1 MKTLAKLLIALFVL
15 SFTFNAYAERDPNKP
30 FGEDEFKVNLKF
42 KNDHEKALKEFNY
55 RSGKPVAFYL
65 DFQLGV
71 GSTKPS
77 ITTTSGAIVNEEAK
91 LGYTIGGLAYINL
104 FGLLNFTTGV
114 SFDGKSFGFQKPSV
128 SGSTTT
134 GGSTSADTSA
144 KSGYLPA
151 NYLTVPLYLN
161 IGGMV
166 SEDVGLWFTGGP
178 YMGFLMSQP
187 SNTYGNIGYKNF
199 DLGLDASL
207 TANYVFLYPFSVI
220 FGTSFK
226 YGGLNNLMST
236 QSVEKVTTNN
246 FTFFSGV
253 RFAL

>member
-1 MKTLAKLLIALFVL
+1 MKSFAKLLIALFVL
-15 SFTFNAYAERDPNKP
+15 SFTLNAYADRDPYKP
-30 FGEDEFKVNLKF
+30 FGEDEFKVNVKF
-42 KNDHEKALKEFNY
+42 KEDHKKALKEFNY
-55 RSGKPVAFYL
+55 RSGKPVAFYV

-71 GSTKPS
+71 GSTTPN
-77 ITTTSGAIVNEEAK
+77 ITTTTGTVVKEEAK
-91 LGYTIGGLAYINL
+91 LGYTVGGLVYMNV
-104 FGLLNFTTGV
+104 FGLLNFTTGL

-128 SGSTTT
+128 SGST
-134 GGSTSADTSA
+134 GSGTSADTSA

-151 NYLTVPLYLN
+151 NYLTIPLFLN

-199 DLGLDASL
+199 DLGLDATL

-220 FGTSFK
+220 FGTTFK
-226 YGGLNNLMST
+226 YGGLNNLMSS
-236 QSVEKVTTNN
+236 QSVEKITTSN

>member
-1 MKTLAKLLIALFVL
+1 MKAFAKLLIALLVL
-15 SFTFNAYAERDPNKP
+15 SYTMNAYAERDPKKP

-42 KNDHEKALKEFNY
+42 KQDHDKALKEFNY

-71 GSTKPS
+71 GSTTPS
-77 ITTTSGAIVNEEAK
+77 ITTTSGAVVKEEAK
-91 LGYTIGGLAYINL
+91 LGYTVGGLAYVNI
-104 FGLLNFTTGV
+104 FGILNFTTGL
-114 SFDGKSFGFQKPSV
+114 SFDGKSFGFQKPSI
-128 SGSTTT
+128 SGSTT
-134 GGSTSADTSA
+134 STTSSDTSA

-151 NYLTVPLYLN
+151 NYLTIPLLLN

-166 SEDVGLWFTGGP
+166 SDDVGLWFTGGP
-178 YMGFLMSQP
+178 YMGFLLSQP

-199 DLGLDASL
+199 DLGLDATL
-207 TANYVFLYPFSVI
+207 TANYVFLYPFSVL
-220 FGTSFK
+220 FGTTFK

-236 QSVEKVTTNN
+236 ETIEKVTTNN

>member
-1 MKTLAKLLIALFVL
+1 MQPSLSVGFDSWWLPGPGHQPSLSSGRNFPQMPLLVFRQL
-15 SFTFNAYAERDPNKP
+15 SLRPWN
-30 FGEDEFKVNLKF
+30 
-42 KNDHEKALKEFNY
+42 
-55 RSGKPVAFYL
+55 
-65 DFQLGV
+65 Q
-71 GSTKPS
+71 
-77 ITTTSGAIVNEEAK
+77 
-91 LGYTIGGLAYINL
+91 NL
-104 FGLLNFTTGV
+104 FQ
-114 SFDGKSFGFQKPSV
+114 DGKVAPGLYPGIQPSV
-128 SGSTTT
+128 SGST
-134 GGSTSADTSA
+134 GSGTSADTSA

-151 NYLTVPLYLN
+151 NYLTIPLFLN

-199 DLGLDASL
+199 DLGLDATL

-220 FGTSFK
+220 FGTTFK
-226 YGGLNNLMST
+226 YGGLNNLMSS
-236 QSVEKVTTNN
+236 QSVEKITTSN